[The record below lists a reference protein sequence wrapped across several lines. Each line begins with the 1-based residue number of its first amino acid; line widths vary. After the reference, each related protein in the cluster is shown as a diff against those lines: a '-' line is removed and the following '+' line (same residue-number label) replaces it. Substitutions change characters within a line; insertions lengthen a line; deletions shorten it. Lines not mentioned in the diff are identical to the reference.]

1 MLAKIM
7 NKIKRIGGF
16 IFFGILTPIIYIAGF
31 ILMFIYADIII
42 MRILL
47 VLMSICFGVI
57 IGLLWMTFNEGK

>member
-7 NKIKRIGGF
+7 SKIKQFCF

-31 ILMFIYADIII
+31 VLMFICADIII

-47 VLMSICFGVI
+47 VLISIGFGVI
-57 IGLLWMTFNEGK
+57 IGLLLMTFNEGK